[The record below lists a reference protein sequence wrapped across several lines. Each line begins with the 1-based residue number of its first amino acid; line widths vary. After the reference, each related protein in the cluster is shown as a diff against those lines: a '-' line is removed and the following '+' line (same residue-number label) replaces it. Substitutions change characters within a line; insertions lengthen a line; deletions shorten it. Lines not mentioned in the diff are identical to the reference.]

1 MGWAEGCVWPFV
13 APRPG
18 YWQSQGVNNTQYKV
32 RLPTYAIPLA
42 ILCFVEP
49 RVCSL

>member
-18 YWQSQGVNNTQYKV
+18 YWQSQGA
-32 RLPTYAIPLA
+32 L
-42 ILCFVEP
+42 EEG
-49 RVCSL
+49 SLEKEAGRAARDDG